1 MRYRALDIW
10 RGIACI
16 GMFIFHV
23 EAIRIFVFMAS
34 SNWIFEWPGLLLGQ
48 FVRISFLLLVGTST
62 WIIYDKYKGGSEFKL
77 KQFNRFLKVGLVAL
91 LVTGISYAIV
101 PRFFI
106 VFGILHLIALSNLLM
121 IPLARLNKYICV
133 LLGIALIAAGN
144 LTYSLDLGII
154 INFLLG
160 QPFDSFVTFDYFP
173 LVPWFGYVLI
183 GFGAGKFIIDTSEK
197 IIFFKPKQVELLGK
211 RALEFYVF
219 HLALIYLFWN
229 VVLISV
235 KS

>member
-16 GMFIFHV
+16 GMFIFHA
-23 EAIRIFVFMAS
+23 EAIRMFVFITS
-34 SNWIFEWPGLLLGQ
+34 SQWISEWPGLLLGQ

-62 WIIYDKYKGGSEFKL
+62 WIIYDKYKGSKEFKV

-91 LVTGISYAIV
+91 LVTGLSYALI
-101 PRFFI
+101 PQFFI

-121 IPLARLNKYICV
+121 IPLARLNKYICI
-133 LLGIALIAAGN
+133 LLGMALLAAGN
-144 LTYSLDLGII
+144 LFYTLEFGIVL
-154 INFLLG
+154 NFLLG
-160 QPFDSFVTFDYFP
+160 QPFDSFVSFDYFP
-173 LVPWFGYVLI
+173 LIPWFGYVLI

-197 IIFFKPKQVELLGK
+197 LIFYKPKIIEQLGK

-219 HLALIYLFWN
+219 HLALIYFFWN
-229 VVLISV
+229 VVLISI